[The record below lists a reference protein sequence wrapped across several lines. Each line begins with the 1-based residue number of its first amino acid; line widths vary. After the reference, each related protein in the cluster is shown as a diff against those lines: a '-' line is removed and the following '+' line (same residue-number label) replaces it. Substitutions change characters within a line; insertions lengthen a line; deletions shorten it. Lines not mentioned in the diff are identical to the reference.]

1 MTRNTRLR
9 VNPGGAVLC
18 IAVLC
23 VALSTIGS
31 SVNVAA
37 AADRSWVVAA
47 GPAQKDE
54 ADDQKQSEQT
64 PEEKFAARFPQPV
77 VAGALLGLPVLDGN
91 DSTIGY
97 VREVVRSP
105 ERKIFL
111 IVPYSGWLGWV
122 RTEHGKRP
130 VAVPIEVVTLL
141 GRQINA
147 QDMARDDFDRA
158 ATWSPGQD
166 APIPAEEKTLIGL
179 GRR

>member
-9 VNPGGAVLC
+9 VNLGSAVSC
-18 IAVLC
+18 IAVC
-23 VALSTIGS
+23 IALAVIGTL
-31 SVNVAA
+31 VNVAA
-37 AADRSWVVAA
+37 AEDRSWIVAA

-54 ADDQKQSEQT
+54 ADQKKPEQT

-77 VAGALLGLPVLDGN
+77 LAGALLGLPVLDGN

-105 ERKIFL
+105 DRKILL
-111 IVPYSGWLGWV
+111 IVPYSSWLGWL
-122 RTEHGKRP
+122 RTEQGKRP
-130 VAVPIEVVTLL
+130 VAVPIEVVTIL

-147 QDMARDDFDRA
+147 QDMPRDDFDSA
-158 ATWSPGQD
+158 PTWSPGRDIQV
-166 APIPAEEKTLIGL
+166 PATEKTFIAL